1 MIIVINLQVHV
12 FAFYID
18 LEVLSDIFF
27 FSLTGGWPELL
38 QCYHPRAA
46 AEDIRPVLRVQ
57 TYS

>member
-1 MIIVINLQVHV
+1 MTIVINLQVHV

-18 LEVLSDIFF
+18 LEVLRDIFF

-46 AEDIRPVLRVQ
+46 AEDI
-57 TYS
+57 

>member
-12 FAFYID
+12 FAFYSD
-18 LEVLSDIFF
+18 LDVLNDYIL
-27 FSLTGGWPELL
+27 SLTGGWPELL